1 LRGKAKLDTMAMDSS
16 PGGADRRLGE
26 RRPTMMERPE
36 RGRPGVG
43 FTEYVLII
51 ALVAV
56 IVIGALVLLGPSL
69 ANLITMLT
77 GKLFG

>member
-1 LRGKAKLDTMAMDSS
+1 MSQA
-16 PGGADRRLGE
+16 
-26 RRPTMMERPE
+26 PE

-43 FTEYVLII
+43 FTEYILII

-56 IVIGALVLLGPSL
+56 IVIAALVLLGPAL

-77 GKLFG
+77 GKLFTP